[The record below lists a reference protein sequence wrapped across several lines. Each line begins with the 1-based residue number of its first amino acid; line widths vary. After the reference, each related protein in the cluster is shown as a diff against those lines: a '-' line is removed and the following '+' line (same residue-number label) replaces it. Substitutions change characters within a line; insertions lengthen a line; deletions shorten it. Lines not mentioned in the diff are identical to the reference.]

1 MSHPLRDRLSRVPQV
16 AYLKIS
22 GKIWSRVLCLD
33 LDFILTFRSFTRF
46 WFMPPQEFDQESPP
60 DSPDPLDEPSGTES
74 SPLSQK
80 PAENNNPPLPE
91 IELTREITGRYFD
104 TTVGDSMAARRQPS
118 FIAPAVTK
126 TRRRT
131 LLPLVL
137 FVATCISTFWVGLT
151 HWQPVL
157 TLEVWFTS
165 GEMSLMPLRRLILT
179 YGEQGMIYM
188 ACVMAILLCHELGHF
203 FATLLYR
210 VPASLPIFLPFPFNP
225 IGTFGAVI
233 GMHGMQADRKQ
244 IYDIGLAGP
253 LAGLVVAIPVMI
265 MGILTLDVSTP
276 GTGDLQIN
284 CPLGTIWL
292 IHWLRPDIDT
302 QSGYLW
308 LSHVNPYFVAGW
320 VGFLI
325 TGLNMMPISQLD
337 GGHVIYTLIGK
348 KAHWVARLTIVTAIA
363 FMVYYLA
370 PTLILMTILLLLV
383 GTDHPP
389 TRDDRV
395 PLGWL
400 RTALGWA
407 SLSIPIFCF
416 PPFIL
421 RMI

>member
-1 MSHPLRDRLSRVPQV
+1 
-16 AYLKIS
+16 
-22 GKIWSRVLCLD
+22 
-33 LDFILTFRSFTRF
+33 
-46 WFMPPQEFDQESPP
+46 MPPQEFDKESSP
-60 DSPDPLDEPSGTES
+60 DSPGRLSDVGQTETPTTAPENSGVGH
-74 SPLSQK
+74 PRLPDHDLS
-80 PAENNNPPLPE
+80 
-91 IELTREITGRYFD
+91 REITGRFLD
-104 TTVGDSMAARRQPS
+104 ATVGDSISTVRDPS
-118 FIAPAVTK
+118 FVSPANVR

-131 LLPLVL
+131 LLPLIL
-137 FVATCISTFWVGLT
+137 FFATCLSTFWVGVT

-157 TLEVWFTS
+157 TLESWVTTS
-165 GEMSLMPLRRLILT
+165 DMSLMPLRRLILT
-179 YGEQGMIYM
+179 YGEQGVIYM

-233 GMHGMQADRKQ
+233 GMHGMRADRKQ

-253 LAGLVVAIPVMI
+253 LAGLVIAIPVMVI
-265 MGILTLDVSTP
+265 GVLTLDVSTP

-284 CPLGTIWL
+284 CPLGTVWL

-395 PLGWL
+395 PLGWF
-400 RTALGWA
+400 RTVLGWA